1 MEFALIALLCP
12 IGMGLMMWF
21 MAKGMGMGRS
31 EGGASSKDT
40 APPSVD
46 ELRAEQERL
55 AAKVSELERDTTSRS
70 AV

>member
-21 MAKGMGMGRS
+21 MAKGMRMGRR
-31 EGGASSKDT
+31 EGDASSKDI
-40 APPSVD
+40 APPTAD

-55 AAKVSELERDTTSRS
+55 AAKLSELERDKARS